1 MYLSF
6 LLSWN
11 FHRCYKSWTNFT
23 VRTGPLLSV
32 IHFGGWP
39 AEANHS
45 AAHHSVANH
54 SVANHSAKSGN
65 ATLRAIAMRTT
76 TRREIVLTAAVA
88 TAAFGLNGQ
97 MALSAPALRAKTP
110 DPRPGFYRYQVGTA
124 VCTALY
130 DGIWE
135 KAHDPAY
142 FKNASVSETKQAL
155 AAAKLPTGFIPIP
168 ISALV
173 INLNGKLTLCDAGG
187 GGQVQAFN
195 PQSVFVSG
203 KMMTNMKAAGI
214 DPRRIETI
222 LISHFHP
229 DHILGLLSRT
239 NAPLFPNAEIIVPAA
254 EYRWW
259 TDPSLIER
267 LPQARRPLAQR
278 IQSVIPK
285 WKNVLPVDGEDEV
298 VPGIRFVAA
307 PGHTPGHTAF
317 HLSSGSSQLMITSDT
332 VYMPA
337 LVGKHPNWQGVYD
350 LDGAMAE
357 ASRRKLLDRAVA
369 DNMMV
374 SGSHFPWPGVG
385 RIAKDGAGYALELQ
399 KQSRPR
405 VKREVEEVGSNCG
418 PIGRSCLL
426 TCHAR
431 HPNDRRGT
439 RRRCA

>member
-1 MYLSF
+1 M
-6 LLSWN
+6 
-11 FHRCYKSWTNFT
+11 
-23 VRTGPLLSV
+23 
-32 IHFGGWP
+32 
-39 AEANHS
+39 
-45 AAHHSVANH
+45 
-54 SVANHSAKSGN
+54 
-65 ATLRAIAMRTT
+65 RAT
-76 TRREIVLTAAVA
+76 TRREIILSAAVA
-88 TAAFGLNGQ
+88 TAAFGVSGQ
-97 MALSAPALRAKTP
+97 MAISAPERRAKTP
-110 DPRPGFYRYQVGTA
+110 DPLPGFYRYRVGNA

-142 FKNASVSETKQAL
+142 FKNASVNETKQAL
-155 AAAKLPTGFIPIP
+155 AAAKLPTSFIPIP

-173 INLNGKLTLCDAGG
+173 VNNNGKLTLCDAGG

-203 KMMTNMKAAGI
+203 KMMANMKAAGI

-229 DHILGLLSRT
+229 DHIFGLLSSA

-285 WKNVLPVDGEDEV
+285 WKNVLPVEGEDEV

-317 HLSSGSSQLMITSDT
+317 HLSSGNSQLMITSDT
-332 VYMPA
+332 IYMPA
-337 LVGKHPNWQGVYD
+337 LLGPNPGWQGSYD
-350 LDGAMAE
+350 QDGPMAE
-357 ASRRKLLDRAVA
+357 ASRRKLMDRAVA

-374 SGSHFPWPGVG
+374 CGSHFPWPGVG
-385 RIAKDGAGYALELQ
+385 SIARDGAGYVFNL
-399 KQSRPR
+399 
-405 VKREVEEVGSNCG
+405 
-418 PIGRSCLL
+418 RS
-426 TCHAR
+426 
-431 HPNDRRGT
+431 PSGQV
-439 RRRCA
+439 